1 MLLTILSAIAW
12 QRKAPPA
19 APPPPPE
26 ADLTSLAYALC
37 GLVPAIAVVLAVVTK
52 SKTVAAFAQLGNIH
66 SRADAAIAKKENK
79 AMRDVKLH
87 DQVVFTWGVL
97 NTGVTTYLVGA
108 VPQLFY
114 LWHTPKALIMISL
127 RWYTFR
133 KEGKHFLLL
142 DFCYF
147 ANGLALAYLWL
158 YPSSPE
164 LFQTMFMISNG
175 PLAWSVLTFSQ
186 ALVFHSHA
194 HMTSI
199 FIHVS
204 PMFLT
209 FCLRWTDRTT
219 HPFAICDA
227 PLNESCMGV
236 SSYTLLINAFT
247 TFYLPWIVLYYLIT
261 FIALG
266 DYLKTRNYQTLYD
279 RVVNA
284 GPAAKV
290 MSSAFSLTGARHE
303 LAKKAIYMFS
313 HLIFG
318 VVTMSFATLHW
329 HSFAAHAAFCV
340 AICSASIWNA
350 SSYYFSHFAVKYE
363 SQVAEKVKSEAEKV
377 RRASYRANVPPGHP
391 PAIE

>member
-97 NTGVTTYLVGA
+97 NTGVTTYLVA
-108 VPQLFY
+108 QCRSSST

-133 KEGKHFLLL
+133 KEGKHFCSSISATLQTASRLH
-142 DFCYF
+142 
-147 ANGLALAYLWL
+147 LWL

-186 ALVFHSHA
+186 ALVFHS
-194 HMTSI
+194 M
-199 FIHVS
+199 
-204 PMFLT
+204 LT
-209 FCLRWTDRTT
+209 
-219 HPFAICDA
+219 
-227 PLNESCMGV
+227 
-236 SSYTLLINAFT
+236 
-247 TFYLPWIVLYYLIT
+247 
-261 FIALG
+261 
-266 DYLKTRNYQTLYD
+266 
-279 RVVNA
+279 
-284 GPAAKV
+284 
-290 MSSAFSLTGARHE
+290 
-303 LAKKAIYMFS
+303 
-313 HLIFG
+313 
-318 VVTMSFATLHW
+318 
-329 HSFAAHAAFCV
+329 
-340 AICSASIWNA
+340 
-350 SSYYFSHFAVKYE
+350 
-363 SQVAEKVKSEAEKV
+363 
-377 RRASYRANVPPGHP
+377 
-391 PAIE
+391 